1 MMKRNFAPQCCQR
14 TRGFNTPWDDI
25 EVDILT
31 VSVSE
36 ERADEIFEYIFIK
49 ADLYHR
55 SNGFMYQ
62 CGLSEATTF
71 QLPEIPKE
79 EL

>member
-1 MMKRNFAPQCCQR
+1 
-14 TRGFNTPWDDI
+14 
-25 EVDILT
+25 VDILT

-36 ERADEIFEYIFIK
+36 EQADEIFEDIFIK

>member
-1 MMKRNFAPQCCQR
+1 M
-14 TRGFNTPWDDI
+14 I

-79 EL
+79 ETDFQDYGKS

>member
-1 MMKRNFAPQCCQR
+1 M
-14 TRGFNTPWDDI
+14 I

-31 VSVSE
+31 VSSSE
-36 ERADEIFEYIFIK
+36 ERADDIFEYIFIK

-55 SNGFMYQ
+55 SNGFTYQ

-79 EL
+79 ELFSGSTYIKRSLHFALFY